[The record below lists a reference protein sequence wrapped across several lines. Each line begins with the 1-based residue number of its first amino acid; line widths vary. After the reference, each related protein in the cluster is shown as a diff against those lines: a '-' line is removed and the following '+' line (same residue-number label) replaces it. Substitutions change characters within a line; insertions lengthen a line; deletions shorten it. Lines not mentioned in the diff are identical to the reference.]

1 MDPASFAYEAIA
13 IRKGRLTMM
22 NRDFSREEVDEI
34 IAYLVTW
41 VLYVFHSIFFFFFF
55 FLCVCVLVS
64 VCMYFVYD
72 FYNK

>member
-34 IAYLVTW
+34 IAYLVT
-41 VLYVFHSIFFFFFF
+41 
-55 FLCVCVLVS
+55 
-64 VCMYFVYD
+64 
-72 FYNK
+72 